1 MSLSTAL
8 VAYTLFCLHKISFAF
23 DQVVFL
29 GGRLHI
35 EYVSSLYDLFKKN
48 NDTSCSKCL
57 GGGTQNGKRYI
68 GELCLHK
75 IFQKLLS

>member
-1 MSLSTAL
+1 MTYLK
-8 VAYTLFCLHKISFAF
+8 KIMTRP
-23 DQVVFL
+23 VVN
-29 GGRLHI
+29 
-35 EYVSSLYDLFKKN
+35 VW
-48 NDTSCSKCL
+48 